1 MQKPILGN
9 SKKAEH
15 FKISTCSRKF
25 DFIGKADVLLL
36 HQLQPLWMQSWPAF
50 YADVLWVSRKCIM
63 SSERLKNPVG
73 YGKIDQ
79 GTIAE
84 KTKWSKRQVQPDSPI
99 PSRKKNPSTKY

>member
-1 MQKPILGN
+1 
-9 SKKAEH
+9 
-15 FKISTCSRKF
+15 
-25 DFIGKADVLLL
+25 
-36 HQLQPLWMQSWPAF
+36 
-50 YADVLWVSRKCIM
+50 M

-73 YGKIDQ
+73 YVKIDQ